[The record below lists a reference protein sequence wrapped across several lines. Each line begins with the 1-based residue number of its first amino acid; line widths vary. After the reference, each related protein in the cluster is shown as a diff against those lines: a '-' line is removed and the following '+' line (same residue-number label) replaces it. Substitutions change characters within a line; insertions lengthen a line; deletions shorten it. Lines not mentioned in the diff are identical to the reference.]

1 MTTKI
6 KHHPFRDLRDDW
18 RSMHNRQRGLTLA
31 AVLIALCFLV
41 LGYSDADRWLLQLLY
56 RIGSDCVWC
65 SIVPS

>member
-1 MTTKI
+1 MTIKI

-31 AVLIALCFLV
+31 AVLIALFFLA
-41 LGYSDADRWLLQLLY
+41 LAYFDADHWLLQRLY
-56 RIGSDCVWC
+56 WIGSDCVWC